1 MMCCVYNFSF
11 QKRFSASQ
19 RFPASGESH
28 DSGGM
33 LPRGQTLNTNAVA
46 VVGGAELV
54 GRRKA
59 DSEISSMGWSRVRY
73 LLCFCV
79 HFFVIFFSFLCTC
92 VCFCLCIFCCFSFC
106 ISLHFMFICFV
117 CFYLGVFRFY
127 LAFLGQFLYF
137 LMCFFRGGSR
147 PKNRKCFFAFHP
159 FPVCIFVFFLF
170 LLLS

>member
-1 MMCCVYNFSF
+1 MFYNFSF

-19 RFPASGESH
+19 RLPASGESH

-79 HFFVIFFSFLCTC
+79 HFFVIFFRFC
-92 VCFCLCIFCCFSFC
+92 V
-106 ISLHFMFICFV
+106 HV
-117 CFYLGVFRFY
+117 
-127 LAFLGQFLYF
+127 
-137 LMCFFRGGSR
+137 
-147 PKNRKCFFAFHP
+147 FAFV
-159 FPVCIFVFFLF
+159 FVYFVVFLFALVCILCLSALCVFIWGFFVFIWLF
-170 LLLS
+170 